1 MKTMRKTKVSV
12 VALLLPLFLIGCGEA
27 KKQLGFD
34 KQAPDEFT
42 VVTRAPLNMPPDY
55 NLRPP
60 QPGAPQLQEGNMRD
74 KARQTLVGNANKSS
88 SSVLRFGGGGTTVS
102 TPGGSQGEKILL
114 KKAGADNADPAI
126 RRVVDQETTMLA
138 ETDRSFTDKLIF
150 WRKSED
156 YNEPVDPTKESRRL
170 KENQA
175 LGKAITD
182 GETPTIKRKKKGI
195 LEGII
200 N

>member
-1 MKTMRKTKVSV
+1 MRNAKI
-12 VALLLPLFLIGCGEA
+12 ALILLPLILTSCGEA

-60 QPGAPQLQEGNMRD
+60 QPGAPQPQDGNMRD
-74 KARQTLVGNANKSS
+74 KAKQALIGNKKSGS
-88 SSVLRFGGGGTTVS
+88 NVLQFGSGGTTGS
-102 TPGGSQGEKILL
+102 SSGSSQGEKLLL
-114 KKAGADNADPAI
+114 KKAGAEGTDPSI
-126 RRVVDQETTMLA
+126 RRIVDQETTALV

-150 WRKSED
+150 WRKPED
-156 YNEPVDPTKESRRL
+156 YNEPVDPTKESKRL

-175 LGKAITD
+175 LGKTVTD